1 MNTAEALAH
10 VFTSH
15 NVRPHGPEDFA
26 NVVDVIDSLVTQ
38 ASRVAQAIVA
48 DAGPGTDA
56 SGGTITSL
64 TEAVMGVTAG
74 LHAIADAINNLEIGS

>member
-15 NVRPHGPEDFA
+15 NVRPNGPEDFA